1 MFDHITK
8 LTKTVGGSTE
18 SIEKKQNKQYFLFW
32 SHRGYMEQEVFDTKE
47 EAIKKYKEVHDGYS
61 FPTLIYGEEV
71 LFDE

>member
-1 MFDHITK
+1 MK
-8 LTKTVGGSTE
+8 NP
-18 SIEKKQNKQYFLFW
+18 NKQYFLFW